1 MTPPQKPE
9 WFQLVESD
17 GGKPRK
23 NVKRGF
29 RALALSIP
37 LLAIGIGVVVA
48 QTSNESPASAETTSA
63 AATQSPIVTTAPV
76 TTAPDAP
83 KIVAPKI
90 VAAPTKS
97 NQPSIAQPPSAPSG
111 GEDDDEYENEGDD
124 D

>member
-9 WFQLVESD
+9 WFQLVDND

-29 RALALSIP
+29 RTLALSIP

-48 QTSNESPASAETTSA
+48 QTSNEAPASAETTSA
-63 AATQSPIVTTAPV
+63 AATQAPIVTTS
-76 TTAPDAP
+76 TLAP
-83 KIVAPKI
+83 KV
-90 VAAPTKS
+90 VAAPKKS
-97 NQPSIAQPPSAPSG
+97 NQPSIAKPPVAPVG